1 MSLFIAE
8 HNLPYSIMNHL
19 PKLIKNICPDSKIA
33 HNLKCGDNKCKSVIT
48 NVLASVSHDNLMNDL
63 KTHKFSIIL
72 DESTDRSAIKHLAL
86 VIRIVQAPL
95 NIMDRFVTLIEV
107 NSATSQALYD
117 HVIRFFNDNN
127 IPYKNNMIGYASD
140 GANNMMGAHNSLA
153 TKLRND
159 IHNIFV
165 FKCICHSFHLCA
177 SYACMK
183 LPKYVEDV
191 ARDVYN
197 YISNNPKR
205 LCEYKEFQQFLNLKP
220 HKLLHPAQTRWL
232 SLHSVVKRILS
243 QYSALKLYFTSAAL
257 NDGLDNAK
265 IILDRLTNPLTLMY
279 FEFLDFVLP
288 FFIDLNI
295 EMQSTTVKIHVVYD
309 KVGSLYKEI
318 LNCYMKKDYI
328 CTKEVNEIQYRNPE
342 FFLDL
347 KDIYL
352 GGKVMASITQMLTEK
367 KLTYAMIQDFKLRC
381 QCFYVEAANQ
391 VYQRFPFKLLQ
402 PLKHLKIIC
411 PETIFDNDV
420 SSLGPMYASLPI
432 LFGDIDINEVDREWR
447 KLPFVH
453 YESAKIDR
461 NTNIIDFWTYISKLK
476 KGDETPMFPL
486 MVFLVKNIMTLPH
499 SSACVERIF
508 SMVNAIKT
516 KERNRLQ
523 TDNLCGLLQTKSML
537 KASSSECYN
546 YTLNNEFLK
555 KFNQNMYKF
564 KSL

>member
-1 MSLFIAE
+1 
-8 HNLPYSIMNHL
+8 
-19 PKLIKNICPDSKIA
+19 
-33 HNLKCGDNKCKSVIT
+33 
-48 NVLASVSHDNLMNDL
+48 MNDL
-63 KTHKFSIIL
+63 RTHKFSLIL
-72 DESTDRSAIKHLAL
+72 DESTDRSTIKHLAV
-86 VIRIVQAPL
+86 VIRIVKAPL
-95 NIMDRFVTLIEV
+95 TILDRFVTLIEV

-117 HVIRFFNDNN
+117 HVIQFFDVNN
-127 IPYKNNMIGYASD
+127 IPYKKNMIGYASD

-159 IHNIFV
+159 IPNIFV

-205 LCEYKEFQQFLNLKP
+205 LCEYKEFQHFLNIKP

-243 QYSALKLYFTSAAL
+243 QYPALKLYFTSAAL

-265 IILDRLTNPLTLMY
+265 IILDRLTNPLTLLY

-295 EMQSTTVKIHVVYD
+295 EMQSTTVKIHLVYNRI
-309 KVGSLYKEI
+309 GSLYKEI
-318 LNCYMKKDYI
+318 LNCYMKQSYI
-328 CTKEVNEIQYRNPE
+328 CNKDVIEIQYRNPE

-347 KDIYL
+347 KDLYL
-352 GGKVMASITQMLTEK
+352 GGKVTASISHLLAEK
-367 KLTYAMIQDFKLRC
+367 KITHTMIQDFKLRC
-381 QCFYVEAANQ
+381 QCFYVEAAKQ

-402 PLKHLKIIC
+402 PLKHLKIIF
-411 PETIFDNDV
+411 PDTIFDNAI
-420 SSLGPMYASLPI
+420 SSLGSIFADLPI
-432 LFGDIDINEVDREWR
+432 LFGNMDINEVDREWR
-447 KLPFVH
+447 KLPFIDFK
-453 YESAKIDR
+453 SAKLDK
-461 NTNIIDFWTYISKLK
+461 NSNILDFWSHIAKLK
-476 KGDETPMFPL
+476 KGDDAPMFPL
-486 MVFLVKNIMTLPH
+486 MVILVKNVMTLPH

-523 TDNLCGLLQTKSML
+523 TDNLCGLLQSKSML
-537 KASSSECYN
+537 KASSSECYS
-546 YTLNNEFLK
+546 YPLDNEFLK

-564 KSL
+564 KNL